1 MTLQDL
7 KDTLIE
13 RGYENAVVFE
23 NPNYLS
29 AVIGI
34 SQNGQVIYSY
44 EKMVEHLMEEDEM
57 EEEDAI
63 EFIDYNTIRALPY
76 MGDNA
81 PIISYD
87 IF

>member
-1 MTLQDL
+1 MVLQDL
-7 KDTLIE
+7 KDNLIE

-23 NPNYLS
+23 NPDYLS
-29 AVIGI
+29 AVIGV
-34 SQNGQVIYSY
+34 SQDGQVIYSY
-44 EKMVEHLMEEDEM
+44 EKMVEHLMEEDEI

-76 MGDNA
+76 MGSNA
-81 PIISYD
+81 PVISYN